1 MENLNGL
8 LRFDDNNV
16 FIISRDISV
25 ENTPLNMRLM
35 REDGSVMIIHI
46 EFFDTGAPAET
57 DIIIGTED
65 DYTEYVG
72 EMTAQ
77 S

>member
-16 FIISRDISV
+16 FIIKRDISV
-25 ENTPLNMRLM
+25 ENTPLNIRLV
-35 REDGSVMIIHI
+35 REDGHFMFIDI
-46 EFFDTGAPAET
+46 EFLNTGAPSET
-57 DIIIGTED
+57 SIIIGTKD
-65 DYTEYVG
+65 DFTEYFG
-72 EMTAQ
+72 EMTKQ